1 MDPVV
6 YIVIGVVVVLL
17 LLLILT
23 YNSAAKK
30 RLRVENAFSQIKI
43 QCKRKINL
51 VPYLVDIVK
60 EYAKNVD
67 LKVGNT
73 YITDTPKD
81 LADADI
87 KISQEMKSLLS
98 VVNRNPA
105 LKKDAN
111 FLQLQSELAS
121 LEKAIAISCGFYNDA
136 VMIYNRTVKK
146 FPINIIAKMFRLK
159 PADFLDLATVNTD
172 SMMKGMKCPS
182 CGAAS
187 NSSICP
193 HCGTRIPLM

>member
-1 MDPVV
+1 MDPVI

-17 LLLILT
+17 LLIILS
-23 YNSAAKK
+23 YNSTAKK
-30 RLRVENAFSQIKI
+30 RLRVDNAFSQIQI

-51 VPYLVDIVK
+51 IPYLVDVVK

-67 LKVGNT
+67 LKLESVYATN
-73 YITDTPKD
+73 TPKD
-81 LADADI
+81 LSDADV
-87 KISQEMKSLLS
+87 KVSREMKSLLS
-98 VVNRNPA
+98 VAQRNPS

-111 FLQLQSELAS
+111 FLQLQNELAT
-121 LEKAIAISCGFYNDA
+121 LEKAIAVSCGFYNDA

-146 FPINIIAKMFRLK
+146 FPNNIIAKMFRLR
-159 PADFLDLATVNTD
+159 PADFLDISTVD
-172 SMMKGMKCPS
+172 AGSMMKGTKCPN

-187 NSSICP
+187 SSAICP